1 MNGECK
7 DCIQV
12 KNLEDK
18 IRALWHAVNEIK
30 EQNRDF
36 EKRATDLERSSDVTE
51 EKFDR
56 IFTAIAAI
64 EKNIEKIANSMEQIQ
79 MKSAKT
85 YENLKYEVIKY
96 VVVAAIAGVVAKLI

>member
-1 MNGECK
+1 MNEDCK

-18 IRALWHAVNEIK
+18 IRALWHTVNEIK

-36 EKRATDLERSSDVTE
+36 EKRATDLERASDVTE

-56 IFTAIAAI
+56 IFTAIGSI
-64 EKNIEKIANSMEQIQ
+64 EKNIEKIANCIEQMQ

-85 YENLKYEVIKY
+85 YESLKYEVVKY
-96 VVVAAIAGVVAKLI
+96 IVIAGLAAAVAKFI